1 MLLFRMRRVSMMF
14 DSENHGN
21 DNAVRRYFLQE
32 NEHFYPELAKKTRI
46 GWIRHPSN
54 TSLHN
59 VILFLNRMVSFY

>member
-21 DNAVRRYFLQE
+21 DNAVSTFSRKMNIFIQ
-32 NEHFYPELAKKTRI
+32 NWQKKTRI

-59 VILFLNRMVSFY
+59 VILL